1 MTGNRQSY
9 AIRRSEMSPPALNA
23 VPAGRNDGDSLS
35 GNLWRSMPTLGPLAA
50 LVILIIVFSLL
61 NGNFFSLRNATNV
74 LQQAAVLT
82 VLALGETFVITMGS
96 IDLSIGSTV
105 SMVGMLA
112 ALLIRDHGE
121 WAVLAAPLAG
131 AAIGAINGVLAAYAK
146 LPSFLIT
153 LGMLFAVNGMTLYLT
168 QGTAIG
174 VQPDLQIQS
183 VFNGFL
189 FGAPTI
195 ALWALAAWL
204 LSVFA
209 ARRTRFGRYLYA
221 IGGGEAVAKLCGVP
235 VARFKLYAFVVCGLL
250 AGFAAI
256 LLMLRVSGSDPTM
269 GAPLLLPAI
278 AAVVMGG
285 TPLTGGVGGPHRT
298 LLGVMVITILQN
310 GMNLADVNP
319 FLQDVVLGV
328 GVIIAVAINM
338 DRRGLLLVK

>member
-1 MTGNRQSY
+1 
-9 AIRRSEMSPPALNA
+9 MSRAA
-23 VPAGRNDGDSLS
+23 STAASTKPAGGGSLANS
-35 GNLWRSMPTLGPLAA
+35 LLRSAPTLGPVIA
-50 LVILIIVFSLL
+50 LVVLIIIFSAL
-61 NGNFFSLRNATNV
+61 NSHFFSLGNATNV

-112 ALLIRDHGE
+112 ALLIRDYGQ
-121 WAVLAAPLAG
+121 WTVLAAPLAG
-131 AAIGAINGVLAAYAK
+131 AAIGAINGWLAAYAR
-146 LPSFLIT
+146 LPSFLTT
-153 LGMLFAVNGMTLYLT
+153 LGMLFAVNGMTLYLS
-168 QGTAIG
+168 QGTAIS

-183 VFNGFL
+183 VFNGLL
-189 FGAPTI
+189 FGLPTI
-195 ALWALAAWL
+195 ALWALAAWAI
-204 LSVFA
+204 SVFA
-209 ARRTRFGRYLYA
+209 ARRTRFGRYVYA
-221 IGGGEAVAKLCGVP
+221 IGGGEAVARLCGVP

-250 AGFAAI
+250 AGFASI

-269 GAPLLLPAI
+269 GTPLLLPAI

-298 LLGVMVITILQN
+298 LLGVLVITILQN

-319 FLQDVVLGV
+319 FLQDVVLGA

-338 DRRGLLLVK
+338 DRKGVMLVK

>member
-1 MTGNRQSY
+1 
-9 AIRRSEMSPPALNA
+9 
-23 VPAGRNDGDSLS
+23 
-35 GNLWRSMPTLGPLAA
+35 MPTLGPLVA

-61 NGNFFSLRNATNV
+61 NGNFFSIRNATNV

-112 ALLIRDHGE
+112 ALFIRDHGE
-121 WAVLAAPLAG
+121 WAVLAAPFAG
-131 AAIGAINGVLAAYAK
+131 AAIGAINGVLAAYAR

-168 QGTAIG
+168 QGAAAIG
-174 VQPDLQIQS
+174 VEPDLQIQS

-195 ALWALAAWL
+195 AAWALAAWL

-221 IGGGEAVAKLCGVP
+221 IDGGETVAKLCGVP
-235 VARFKLYAFVVCGLL
+235 VARFKLYAFIVCGFL

-269 GAPLLLPAI
+269 GTPLLLPAI

-285 TPLTGGVGGPHRT
+285 TPLTGGVRVRT
-298 LLGVMVITILQN
+298 APCSACWLSPSCKT
-310 GMNLADVNP
+310 A
-319 FLQDVVLGV
+319 
-328 GVIIAVAINM
+328 
-338 DRRGLLLVK
+338 